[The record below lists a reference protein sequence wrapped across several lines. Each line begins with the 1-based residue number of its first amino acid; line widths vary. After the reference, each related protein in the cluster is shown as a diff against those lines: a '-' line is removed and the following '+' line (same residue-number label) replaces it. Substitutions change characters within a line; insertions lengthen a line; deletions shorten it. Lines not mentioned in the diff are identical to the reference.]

1 MDATPTDAR
10 SSFPDAISIDFR
22 GDDGV
27 ARYYQDPGGDSVYE
41 AVLPATERTWF
52 TRDGGGY
59 RRHFPGGAYETY
71 DSAGR
76 LATVVD
82 VAGNTTVLS
91 RDASGRLLGVT
102 DAGGRSLV
110 LAYDDGRADRQPLR
124 RRRDRGLVRVRQY
137 GANNLL
143 ETVRYPDGSGYA
155 FAADGSGQ
163 ILRVSDAAGRPIE
176 SHAYGSTYA
185 GYGLTSELAD
195 GREKL
200 TLAYDP
206 FSTVVTDGE
215 RERDDLPLGLDRRP
229 EASDE
234 DRGAVPLLRRR
245 AGHEGVGVRRR
256 RPDRLALEGR
266 AAAEHLHPRLRR
278 LRRVGRRTRS
288 VARRA
293 TPTTPRAAS

>member
-1 MDATPTDAR
+1 MR
-10 SSFPDAISIDFR
+10 SYNSKNAYDNVPSDMSRGWSHSYGRSLSFPDAISIDFR
-22 GDDGV
+22 GDDGI
-27 ARYYQDPGGDSVYE
+27 ARYYQDPGADSVYE

-76 LATVVD
+76 LASVVD
-82 VAGNTTVLS
+82 VAGNTTSLS
-91 RDASGRLLGVT
+91 RDPSGRLLGVT

-110 LAYDDGRADRQPLR
+110 LAFDDDGRISSLSVGGEIVASYGYDR
-124 RRRDRGLVRVRQY
+124 Y

-143 ETVRYPDGSGYA
+143 ETVRYPDGSGYS

-176 SHAYGSTYA
+176 SHAYGSHPYA

-200 TLAYDP
+200 TLTYDT
-206 FSTVVTDGE
+206 FRTVVTDAE
-215 RERDDLPLGLDRRP
+215 RQRDHVPLGLDRR
-229 EASDE
+229 
-234 DRGAVPLLRRR
+234 L
-245 AGHEGVGVRRR
+245 
-256 RPDRLALEGR
+256 
-266 AAAEHLHPRLRR
+266 
-278 LRRVGRRTRS
+278 
-288 VARRA
+288 
-293 TPTTPRAAS
+293 